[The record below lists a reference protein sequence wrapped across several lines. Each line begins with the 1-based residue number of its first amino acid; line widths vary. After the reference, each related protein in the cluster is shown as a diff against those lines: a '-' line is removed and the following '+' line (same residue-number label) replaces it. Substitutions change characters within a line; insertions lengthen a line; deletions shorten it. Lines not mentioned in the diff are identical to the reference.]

1 MNAHDEERMKLLLKQ
16 AIPPIGN
23 TESARDLW
31 PAMVRRLD
39 APPAPVPVPWFDWA
53 LAGSLAVFACAFPA
67 AIPVFFY
74 YF

>member
-1 MNAHDEERMKLLLKQ
+1 MNAHDDEQMKLLLKQ
-16 AIPPIGN
+16 AIPPLED

-39 APPAPVPVPWFDWA
+39 APPAPVPWFDWA
-53 LAGSLAVFACAFPA
+53 LAGSLAVFAFAFPA

-74 YF
+74 YL